1 MGVRIECFLQV
12 KISSKWCQVYSDARL
27 NIRDVLTH
35 ILILFETLYVFTT
48 TKKKTSARYKKDD
61 IMFCQT
67 LL

>member
-35 ILILFETLYVFTT
+35 ILILFDTLYVFTT
-48 TKKKTSARYKKDD
+48 TKKKPAHDTRKM
-61 IMFCQT
+61 I
-67 LL
+67 